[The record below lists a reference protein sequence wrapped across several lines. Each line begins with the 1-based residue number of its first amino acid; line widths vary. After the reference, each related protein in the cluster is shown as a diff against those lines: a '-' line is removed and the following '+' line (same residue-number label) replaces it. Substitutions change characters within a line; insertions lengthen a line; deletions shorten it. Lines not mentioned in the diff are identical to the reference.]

1 MTEPSPPSWL
11 MLIHQIPP
19 KPDAFRVKIWR
30 RLQQVGAVAIK
41 QSVYILPDS
50 ESAYEDF
57 SWILKEIV
65 QAGGEAYLSQCRF
78 VEGITDKQ
86 VVSLFQQARRADY
99 QKLMED
105 VNALRAELKPDRPE
119 KADAASRLRNQ
130 IGKLQNRLDA
140 IVAIEFFSLPERVA
154 LENAIA
160 DLLQRLKGETGDP
173 ATGTTVG
180 AYTGKT
186 WVTRK
191 QVFVDRMAC
200 AWLIQRFID
209 KQAAFKFV
217 DCKMHH
223 PQKDEIRFDM
233 FDAEFTHEGDR
244 CSFET
249 MIERLAI
256 KDNALT
262 PIAEIV
268 HDIDMK
274 DSKFGRPEIDGV
286 VVLLTGIAS
295 SLDTDRARIDR
306 GSALFDDL
314 YAYYK
319 SKK

>member
-1 MTEPSPPSWL
+1 MAKQSPPSWL

-30 RLQQVGAVAIK
+30 RLQQVGAVAVK

-65 QAGGEAYLSQCRF
+65 QAGGEAYLTQCRF
-78 VEGITDKQ
+78 VEGITGEQ
-86 VVSLFQQARRADY
+86 VIFLFQHARRADY
-99 QKLMED
+99 QKLMDD
-105 VNALRAELKPDRPE
+105 VNALRAGLEPGGPE
-119 KADAASRLRNQ
+119 KANAAYRLRTQ

-140 IVAIEFFSLPERVA
+140 IAGIDFFTIPERIAV
-154 LENAIA
+154 ENTLA
-160 DLLQRLKGETGDP
+160 DLLQRLKGTSGDP
-173 ATGTTVG
+173 TAGSMVS

-200 AWLIQRFID
+200 AWLIRRFID
-209 KQAAFKFV
+209 KEAIFKFV
-217 DCKMHH
+217 DHKTYH

-233 FDAEFTHEGDR
+233 FDAEFTHVGDR

-256 KDNALT
+256 KDNALS

-274 DSKFGRPEIDGV
+274 DSKFGRPEIDGIAA
-286 VVLLTGIAS
+286 LLAGIAS
-295 SLDTDRARIDR
+295 SMDNDRVRLDR

-314 YAYYK
+314 YAYFK